1 MCQTARTGLRRCR
14 TWNWAWD
21 WSRLRSGRRGSAWLY
36 GGLDVGAVRR
46 TARGR
51 WRRASRSRLTVGA
64 GDGWLHLRPIR
75 WAARGEH
82 RSCWLLWR
90 CAARALGRSGS
101 GWLRRNRLRG
111 GLSGRLGCGLRRWLS
126 RRLRGRLGATA
137 EESRDQPLLLRHA
150 SPRTSRGPRRGSCS
164 PTRCR
169 TR

>member
-1 MCQTARTGLRRCR
+1 LCHTAGASLRRCR
-14 TWNWAWD
+14 TWNWAWNR
-21 WSRLRSGRRGSAWLY
+21 SRLRSGRRGSAWLY

-51 WRRASRSRLTVGA
+51 WRRASWSRLTIGA

-82 RSCWLLWR
+82 RSSRLLRR
-90 CAARALGRSGS
+90 CPARTLGRSGG
-101 GWLRRNRLRG
+101 GWLRGNRLRG
-111 GLSGRLGCGLRRWLS
+111 GLGYGLRRWLS
-126 RRLRGRLGATA
+126 RRLGATA

-150 SPRTSRGPRRGSCS
+150 SPRTSRGPQRGSCN